1 MNTPHLAPQLV
12 RLLVAQA
19 QERRRPLTTGELGQ
33 AMGHPPHALGESLQ
47 VISRHCEQLKLPD
60 LASMVCREES
70 GAPES
75 TWRPD
80 LPPAERLVS
89 AWEEQARLWVFD
101 EWLKYEEVIL
111 RLQRLG

>member
-1 MNTPHLAPQLV
+1 MSAPHLAPELV

-19 QERRRPLTTGELGQ
+19 RERRRPLTHSELGK
-33 AMGHPPHALGESLQ
+33 AVGHPAHALGESLQ

-60 LASMVCREES
+60 LASLVCGEES
-70 GAPES
+70 GAPEPA
-75 TWRPD
+75 WRPE

-89 AWEEQARLWVFD
+89 AWEEQARLWAFD

-111 RLQRLG
+111 RIQRMG

>member
-1 MNTPHLAPQLV
+1 MSTSHLAPELV

-19 QERRRPLTTGELGQ
+19 RERRRPLTATELGQ
-33 AMGHPPHALGESLQ
+33 AVGHPPHALGESLQ

-60 LASMVCREES
+60 LASLVCHEES
-70 GAPES
+70 GAPAS
-75 TWRPD
+75 AWRPE
-80 LPPAERLVS
+80 LPPAERLVN
-89 AWEEQARLWVFD
+89 AWEEQAKLWAFE

>member
-1 MNTPHLAPQLV
+1 MSTLHLAPELV

-19 QERRRPLTTGELGQ
+19 RERRRPLTDADLEK
-33 AMGHPPHALGESLQ
+33 AVGHPAHALGEPLQ

-60 LASMVCREES
+60 LASLVCRPES
-70 GAPES
+70 GAPAPE
-75 TWRPD
+75 WRPG
-80 LPPAERLVS
+80 LPPAERLAM

>member
-1 MNTPHLAPQLV
+1 MTAPHLAPDLV

-19 QERRRPLTTGELGQ
+19 RERRRPLTAGEASRAL
-33 AMGHPPHALGESLQ
+33 GHPPHALGESLQ

-60 LASMVCREES
+60 LASLVCGEES
-70 GAPES
+70 GAPDPE
-75 TWRPD
+75 WRPG
-80 LPPAERLVS
+80 LPPAERLVG
-89 AWEEQARLWVFD
+89 AWEEQARLWAFD

>member
-1 MNTPHLAPQLV
+1 MSTLHLAPELV

-19 QERRRPLTTGELGQ
+19 RERRRPLTAAELGQ
-33 AMGHPPHALGESLQ
+33 AMGHPAHALGESLQ

-60 LASMVCREES
+60 LSSLVCREES
-70 GAPES
+70 GAPDPG
-75 TWRPD
+75 WRPE
-80 LPPAERLVS
+80 LPQAERLVS

-101 EWLKYEEVIL
+101 EWLKYEEVII

>member
-1 MNTPHLAPQLV
+1 
-12 RLLVAQA
+12 
-19 QERRRPLTTGELGQ
+19 
-33 AMGHPPHALGESLQ
+33 MGHPVHALGEPLKA
-47 VISRHCEQLKLPD
+47 ISRHCQQLRLPD
-60 LASMVCREES
+60 LASLVCREDS
-70 GAPES
+70 GAPEPA
-75 TWRPD
+75 WRPD